1 MWSSF
6 GLKIS
11 AISKTNLSDSMA
23 SVDILLELCLLPPSA
38 GVGIPATFDFDG
50 KDCSR
55 QPSRSPSVSQE
66 TEDRIL
72 VTAGRRSEP
81 IQYRETEENKR
92 AEGHWR
98 KGRSFGIN
106 GN

>member
-11 AISKTNLSDSMA
+11 AMSKINLCDSMA
-23 SVDILLELCLLPPSA
+23 SVDILLELCLLPPSD
-38 GVGIPATFDFDG
+38 GVGG

-72 VTAGRRSEP
+72 VTAGRRSES
-81 IQYRETEENKR
+81 IRYRKTEDSDMPGNQ
-92 AEGHWR
+92 R
-98 KGRSFGIN
+98 KGRSVGIN

>member
-11 AISKTNLSDSMA
+11 AMSKTNLCDSMA
-23 SVDILLELCLLPPSA
+23 SVDILLELRLLPPSE
-38 GVGIPATFDFDG
+38 GVGTPVPFDFDG

-66 TEDRIL
+66 TEDRIW

-81 IQYRETEENKR
+81 IRYRKTEYSDRPGNQV
-92 AEGHWR
+92 
-98 KGRSFGIN
+98 KGRSVGIN